1 MAMARRRRKKEEEE
15 KEESREGKESSARA
29 KERRN
34 YFREGTLLSLLR
46 GEVTFKLV
54 AICRDGVQLLSN
66 GVRTCSRHK
75 IPNNKRIEG
84 QGGNGGGIAAFV
96 RVDRPTGESR
106 RLL

>member
-1 MAMARRRRKKEEEE
+1 MNRGRVRRGQPR
-15 KEESREGKESSARA
+15 ARA

-54 AICRDGVQLLSN
+54 AICRDGVQLPSN

-75 IPNNKRIEG
+75 IPNNKRMK
-84 QGGNGGGIAAFV
+84 GG
-96 RVDRPTGESR
+96 R
-106 RLL
+106 RWSV